1 VTRIH
6 GTPSGGNR
14 RHTAFAISPHPVLQE
29 NPMSRLLFIILS
41 MFSAFALAGMPVAV
55 QPTQLLL
62 AMGPDPGGHTGA
74 GVTPETTKTDR
85 PGVDAARQSA
95 SGGKVES
102 NTPSDST
109 QSRPANKKD
118 KPAN

>member
-1 VTRIH
+1 
-6 GTPSGGNR
+6 
-14 RHTAFAISPHPVLQE
+14 
-29 NPMSRLLFIILS
+29 MYRLLFTMLS
-41 MFSAFALAGMPVAV
+41 LFCALAHAGMPAAV
-55 QPTQLLL
+55 QPTQVL

-85 PGVDAARQSA
+85 PAVDAARQSA

-102 NTPSDST
+102 NTPSDA
-109 QSRPANKKD
+109 SRARPENKTS